1 VAPPAALL
9 LERVLAQAPLRVRPV
24 QQPQVSPSSQPS
36 WPWLWWV
43 WVLLPWKVVVI
54 R

>member
-1 VAPPAALL
+1 VAPLA
-9 LERVLAQAPLRVRPV
+9 ERVLAQAPLRVRPV
-24 QQPQVSPSSQPS
+24 QQPQASPSSQPS

-43 WVLLPWKVVVI
+43 WVLLPWTVVVI